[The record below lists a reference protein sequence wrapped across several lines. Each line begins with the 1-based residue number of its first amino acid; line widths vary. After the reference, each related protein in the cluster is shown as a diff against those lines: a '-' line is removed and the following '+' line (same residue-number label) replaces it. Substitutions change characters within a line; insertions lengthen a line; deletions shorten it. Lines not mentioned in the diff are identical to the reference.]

1 MTTVRRD
8 DIEVS
13 RDDQANIN
21 NFSKYNAKFHEKV
34 AELTLRD
41 NMLEEMDDAL
51 TELELADDDGNLRL
65 KFGECFIRVDV
76 DSAKD
81 YIEKLQETTKQEA
94 KELKTVVEDTQK
106 RMNKLKSSLYGKF
119 GNSIQLEED

>member
-1 MTTVRRD
+1 MATWGKRRPD
-8 DIEVS
+8 LW
-13 RDDQANIN
+13 N
-21 NFSKYNAKFHEKV
+21 NCF
-34 AELTLRD
+34 
-41 NMLEEMDDAL
+41 
-51 TELELADDDGNLRL
+51 RL

>member
-1 MTTVRRD
+1 LW
-8 DIEVS
+8 
-13 RDDQANIN
+13 N
-21 NFSKYNAKFHEKV
+21 NCF
-34 AELTLRD
+34 
-41 NMLEEMDDAL
+41 
-51 TELELADDDGNLRL
+51 RL